1 MTARSPDQYAD
12 ASILETL
19 VERNRQGAQ
28 HGIYSICS
36 AHEEVLRAAMEQA
49 LEDDSP
55 LLIEATCNQVNQY
68 GGYTGLRPQDFIEKV
83 GDLAGEV
90 GLPLSRLLLGGDH
103 LGPNPW
109 RHQPAEVA
117 MKEAEELISH
127 YVRAGF
133 CKLHLDASMACADDP
148 SPLPVLTIAKRA
160 ARLCTVAEQTARQLG
175 RTERQMPR
183 YVIGTE
189 VPVPGGAQ
197 SQHGESEAL
206 AVTEV
211 ADVADTYESHRKV
224 FLEQGLGS
232 AFERVIA
239 LVTQPGVEFDD
250 QDVIDYQPLKAQA
263 LSKAILQFPGM
274 VFEAHSTDYQTEQ
287 ALTDLVRDHFAILK
301 VGPGVT
307 YAWREA
313 LFALSAIE
321 DELLSASG
329 TSSNV
334 RTVLEQCMLDSP
346 EHWKGYYVGDE
357 RAQRLARRYSYS
369 DRIRYYWQQP
379 EVCQAVEQL
388 VVNLRSNP
396 PSEPLLSQYLPLVY
410 EARRIGALTSA
421 DPLDWLRYSVRHVIA
436 IYARACGFGHVRKI
450 AA

>member
-1 MTARSPDQYAD
+1 MTARSLEQYAD
-12 ASILETL
+12 ASILEAL
-19 VERNRQGAQ
+19 VEQNRQGRQ
-28 HGIYSICS
+28 CGVYSICS
-36 AHEEVLRAAMEQA
+36 AHEEVLRASMEQA

-55 LLIEATCNQVNQY
+55 LLIEATCNQVNQF
-68 GGYTGLRPQDFIEKV
+68 GGYTGLRPDDFIAKV
-83 GDLAGEV
+83 RDLANEV
-90 GLPLSRLLLGGDH
+90 GFPLNRLLLGGDH

-109 RHQPAEVA
+109 RNEPAALA
-117 MKEAEELISH
+117 MEKAEELVKH

-148 SPLPVLTIAKRA
+148 TPLSVLTIATRA
-160 ARLCTVAEQTARQLG
+160 ARLCAAAEETARELG
-175 RTERQMPR
+175 RSEQQMPR

-197 SQHGESEAL
+197 SKHGESEAL
-206 AVTEV
+206 AVTEI
-211 ADVADTYESHRKV
+211 ADVSDTYESHRQV
-224 FLEQGLGS
+224 FLEQGLAA
-232 AFERVIA
+232 AFDRVVA

-250 QDVIDYQPLKAQA
+250 QDVIDYQPLEAQA
-263 LSKAILQFPGM
+263 LSNSILQFPGM
-274 VFEAHSTDYQTEQ
+274 VFEAHSTDYQTEE
-287 ALTDLVRDHFAILK
+287 ALTQLVRDHFAILK

-321 DELLSASG
+321 DEILCANEQP
-329 TSSNV
+329 SNV
-334 RTVLEQCMLDSP
+334 RRVLEQCMLDAP
-346 EHWKGYYVGDE
+346 EHWSGYYQGDE

-379 EVCQAVEQL
+379 EVCQAVECL
-388 VVNLRSNP
+388 VQNLRHNT
-396 PSEPLLSQYLPLVY
+396 PSEPLISQYLPLVY
-410 EARRIGALTSA
+410 EARRTGMLTSS

-436 IYARACGFGHVRKI
+436 SYARACGFKSMRKI